1 MIAEQVKKG
10 TCRRA
15 WQSEFDPQN
24 PHGRGRDP
32 IPTSCPLTPTHVIRK
47 EGSVSKEQWG
57 RAH

>member
-24 PHGRGRDP
+24 PHRRGSEP
-32 IPTSCPLTPTHVIRK
+32 IPTSCPLTPTLVIRK
-47 EGSVSKEQWG
+47 EGSV
-57 RAH
+57 